1 MDEGQKEQKA
11 EEKAEAK
18 PEKKKKTEGKPE
30 KKGKTKLIFFL
41 VIFVLC
47 GAVAGGYFFYGDMI
61 MKKYFGGHKAGQAQA
76 QKEKE
81 GEKKKDGVGPIL
93 ALEPFVF
100 NLSGN
105 SARFARVSLGIELK
119 DPKIMEEAK
128 KMVPAIRDKALS
140 VLGTK
145 VPEVL
150 MDVNRRNE
158 IKREIYGSLKDLFKN
173 NEELRSVYITDIII
187 Q

>member
-1 MDEGQKEQKA
+1 MDGEQKEVKA

-18 PEKKKKTEGKPE
+18 PEKKKKAEDKPA
-30 KKGKTKLIFFL
+30 KKGKMKMIFFL
-41 VIFVLC
+41 VVLVFC
-47 GAVAGGYFFYGDMI
+47 GAAGGSYFLYGDMI
-61 MKKYFGGHKAGQAQA
+61 MKKYLGGQQEEQAGA
-76 QKEKE
+76 QKEE
-81 GEKKKDGVGPIL
+81 DSKKKKNGVGPIL

-105 SARFARVSLGIELK
+105 SSKFARVSLGIELK
-119 DPKIMEEAK
+119 DPKVMEEAK
-128 KMVPAIRDKALS
+128 KMVPAIRDRSLS

-150 MDVNRRNE
+150 MDVSRRNE
-158 IKREIYGSLKDLFKN
+158 IKKEIYSSLKDLFKN
-173 NEELRSVYITDIII
+173 GEELRSVYITDIIV

>member
-1 MDEGQKEQKA
+1 MDQEQKEQKA
-11 EEKAEAK
+11 EEKTEAK
-18 PEKKKKTEGKPE
+18 PEKQKKTEGKPI
-30 KKGKTKLIFFL
+30 KKGKMIFLL
-41 VIFVLC
+41 VVLVFC
-47 GAVAGGYFFYGDMI
+47 GAIGGGYFMYGDVI
-61 MKKYFGGHKAGQAQA
+61 IKKYFGKQQEGQAETQSGENGK
-76 QKEKE
+76 KEK
-81 GEKKKDGVGPIL
+81 GGVGPIL

-150 MDVNRRNE
+150 MDVNQRNE
-158 IKREIYGSLKDLFKN
+158 IKKEIYGSLKDLFKN
-173 NEELRSVYITDIII
+173 GEELRSVYITDIII

>member
-1 MDEGQKEQKA
+1 MDEEQKEQKA
-11 EEKAEAK
+11 GENAEEK
-18 PEKKKKTEGKPE
+18 PEKKRKTEGKPK
-30 KKGKTKLIFFL
+30 KKGKAKLIFFIL
-41 VIFVLC
+41 ILILC
-47 GAVAGGYFFYGDMI
+47 GSVAGGYFLYGDMI
-61 MKKYFGGHKAGQAQA
+61 MKKYSGGHKERQAEA
-76 QKEKE
+76 QKE
-81 GEKKKDGVGPIL
+81 GEDKKKKDGVGPIL

-105 SARFARVSLGIELK
+105 SAKFARISLGIELQ

-150 MDVNRRNE
+150 MDVNQRDE
-158 IKREIYGSLKDLFKN
+158 IKKEIYNSLKELFKN
-173 NEELRSVYITDIII
+173 SEEIRSVYITDIII

>member
-1 MDEGQKEQKA
+1 MDEEQKEQKA
-11 EEKAEAK
+11 EEKAETK
-18 PEKKKKTEGKPE
+18 PEKKKKAEGKPE
-30 KKGKTKLIFFL
+30 KKGKMKIVFFL
-41 VIFVLC
+41 VILVFC
-47 GAVAGGYFFYGDMI
+47 GAIGGGYVLYGDTI
-61 MKKYFGGHKAGQAQA
+61 MKKYFGGQKEGQSEA
-76 QKEKE
+76 QKEEDNK
-81 GEKKKDGVGPIL
+81 KKKDGVGPIL

-158 IKREIYGSLKDLFKN
+158 IKKEIYGSLKDLFKN
-173 NEELRSVYITDIII
+173 GEELRSVYITDIII